1 MIEDV
6 LRVKFGENRES
17 VPITVTLKEIANDMR
32 LVFFF
37 ASKFNIHLI
46 LLSLSWMSITVSNAT
61 ILVRI

>member
-32 LVFFF
+32 LVFSF